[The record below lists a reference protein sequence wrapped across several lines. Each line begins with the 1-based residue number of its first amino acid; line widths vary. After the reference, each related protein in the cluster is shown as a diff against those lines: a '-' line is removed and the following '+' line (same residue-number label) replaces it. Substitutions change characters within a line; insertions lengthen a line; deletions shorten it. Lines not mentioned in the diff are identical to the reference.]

1 MPMRLLK
8 IGSAAL
14 AAVAAVLFSV
24 SIVVEFVG
32 RDTTLPEIT
41 AGSDTREIPC
51 DYTQEQLLEGV
62 SASDERD
69 GDLTSQILVGDFS
82 RFIDPGICDLTYVV
96 FDSADHMATLSRRV
110 TFSDYHSPR
119 FALEQPLC
127 FEAGSTNNTEVRAM
141 FTVDEA

>member
-14 AAVAAVLFSV
+14 AAVAAVLFAV
-24 SIVVEFVG
+24 SIVVDFVG

-41 AGSDTREIPC
+41 AGSDTLEIPC

-82 RFIDPGICDLTYVV
+82 RFRVG
-96 FDSADHMATLSRRV
+96 AT
-110 TFSDYHSPR
+110 
-119 FALEQPLC
+119 PL
-127 FEAGSTNNTEVRAM
+127 F
-141 FTVDEA
+141 